1 MRVGS
6 GLVAVTCLALSM
18 SVSSACSASDSA
30 SQTLAPLPIAVPTT
44 VVAAP
49 DAAAAAAAAAAAG
62 VSATSAPGVPGDTTT
77 EASSTTVTV
86 AVTVS
91 TTAAATTTTIRP
103 LDATVAGT
111 ESLRTWIM
119 QLGATSG
126 TATAQAV
133 AALVGQ
139 LSQISA
145 AVKTLKSADWPA
157 VFQGRDHKIIFYVG
171 GFASRD
177 AVIAQCAKLGLAYP
191 TRCLARY
198 MVPT

>member
-6 GLVAVTCLALSM
+6 SLVAVTCLALSM

-44 VVAAP
+44 V
-49 DAAAAAAAAAAAG
+49 AAAAVAAG

-77 EASSTTVTV
+77 EASTTVTV

-139 LSQISA
+139 LSQISGG
-145 AVKTLKSADWPA
+145 VKTLKSADWPA

-177 AVIAQCAKLGLAYP
+177 AVIAQCAKLGLVYP
-191 TRCLARY
+191 TKCLARY

>member
-1 MRVGS
+1 M
-6 GLVAVTCLALSM
+6 AVTCLALSM

-44 VVAAP
+44 VAAAP
-49 DAAAAAAAAAAAG
+49 DAAAAVAAAAG

-145 AVKTLKSADWPA
+145 GVKTLKSADWPA

-191 TRCLARY
+191 TKCLARY

>member
-6 GLVAVTCLALSM
+6 SLVAVTCLALSM

-44 VVAAP
+44 V
-49 DAAAAAAAAAAAG
+49 AAAAAAAAAG

-91 TTAAATTTTIRP
+91 TTAVATTTTIRP

-133 AALVGQ
+133 GALVGQ

-145 AVKTLKSADWPA
+145 GVKTLKSADWPA

-191 TRCLARY
+191 TKCLARY

>member
-6 GLVAVTCLALSM
+6 SLVAVTCLALSM

-30 SQTLAPLPIAVPTT
+30 SQTLAPLPIVAPTT
-44 VVAAP
+44 VAAAP
-49 DAAAAAAAAAAAG
+49 DAAAAG

-191 TRCLARY
+191 TKCLARY

>member
-6 GLVAVTCLALSM
+6 SLVAVTCLALSM

-44 VVAAP
+44 V
-49 DAAAAAAAAAAAG
+49 AAAAAAG
-62 VSATSAPGVPGDTTT
+62 VSATSAPGVPGAPTT

-145 AVKTLKSADWPA
+145 GVKTLKSADWPA

-191 TRCLARY
+191 TKCLARY

>member
-6 GLVAVTCLALSM
+6 SLVAVTCLALSM

-44 VVAAP
+44 VAAAP
-49 DAAAAAAAAAAAG
+49 DAAAAVAAAAG

-133 AALVGQ
+133 SALVGQ

-145 AVKTLKSADWPA
+145 GVKTLKSADWPA

-191 TRCLARY
+191 TKCLARY

>member
-6 GLVAVTCLALSM
+6 SLVAVTCLALSM

-44 VVAAP
+44 VAAAP
-49 DAAAAAAAAAAAG
+49 DAAAAVAAAAG

-139 LSQISA
+139 LSQISVG
-145 AVKTLKSADWPA
+145 VKTLKSADWPA

-191 TRCLARY
+191 TKCLARY

>member
-6 GLVAVTCLALSM
+6 SLVAVTCLALSM

-44 VVAAP
+44 VAAAP
-49 DAAAAAAAAAAAG
+49 DAAAAAAAAG
-62 VSATSAPGVPGDTTT
+62 VSATSAPGVPGNTTT

-145 AVKTLKSADWPA
+145 GVKTLKSADWPA

-191 TRCLARY
+191 TKCLARY

>member
-6 GLVAVTCLALSM
+6 SLVAVTCLALSM

-44 VVAAP
+44 VAAAP
-49 DAAAAAAAAAAAG
+49 DAAAAAAAG

-191 TRCLARY
+191 TKCLARY